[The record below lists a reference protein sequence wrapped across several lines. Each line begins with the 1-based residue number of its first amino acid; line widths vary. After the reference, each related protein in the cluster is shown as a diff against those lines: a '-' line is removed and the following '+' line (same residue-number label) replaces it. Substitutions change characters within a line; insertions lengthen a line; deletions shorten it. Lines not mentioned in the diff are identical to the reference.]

1 MTAAVPQKLIALNGD
16 ARIEYGIMYFP
27 VVLDGAEF
35 ELACGFPVA
44 IELVKH
50 IQRNLMGRVLPWP
63 DSRRPKPE
71 KKAPKRKAPA
81 TEAGRRR

>member
-1 MTAAVPQKLIALNGD
+1 MSTAVPQRLIALNGD

-27 VVLDGAEF
+27 VVLDGAEV

-63 DSRRPKPE
+63 DSRRPKPQ
-71 KKAPKRKAPA
+71 KKVSKRKASA
-81 TEAGRRR
+81 TKVDRRR